1 MRRLP
6 RIALL
11 LVALAAIGPVIAGC
25 SDFDP
30 DSLDPFGFNK
40 KKPLPGHRELLFPN
54 GVPGVTQGIPP
65 EYKEG
70 YKAPGTEDL
79 PPGDIDGK
87 PAATAAQT
95 VTRAPTKPVRESNLG
110 KPKPKPKPKRRVVKR
125 APQPKPAPKAAAT
138 ATPPKGTTAPWPSTS
153 QPATAQQGTSAPW
166 PSTTPPPQQ
175 SQGGWPAASEQ
186 GKLAPWPSAPPSG
199 SFSKQ

>member
-40 KKPLPGHRELLFPN
+40 KKPLPGHRELLFPS

-70 YKAPGTEDL
+70 YKTPAITDL
-79 PPGDIDGK
+79 PPGDNDAT
-87 PAATAAQT
+87 PAAPAAKMAT
-95 VTRAPTKPVRESNLG
+95 SAPTEPVQQSSLG
-110 KPKPKPKPKRRVVKR
+110 KPMQVHKSAVKPKPKRRVVKR
-125 APQPKPAPKAAAT
+125 KPKPKPKPKAT
-138 ATPPKGTTAPWPSTS
+138 ATSSPAAPQQTTT
-153 QPATAQQGTSAPW
+153 QQGASAPW
-166 PSTTPPPQQ
+166 PSNPPPQAQ
-175 SQGGWPAASEQ
+175 SGWPASSQ
-186 GKLAPWPSAPPSG
+186 DGKLAPWPSAPPSG
-199 SFSKQ
+199 TFSK